1 LRKKTEEERRLND
14 MNDLLRRKLEEA
26 HAKISILEQ
35 EGTRKHCIE
44 ERNDW
49 KALVAALNK
58 DRSRISK
65 ENEEMKS
72 KIAQLSNER
81 DDALARIQNLSS
93 ELDTYKN
100 STVDDSKSSRT
111 SSDTKSDLA
120 RRLVEENARLR
131 EINLRLTSGDDTA
144 EDDIKEAIETH
155 SKQMEDLFRLKKE
168 NEALRGKLLR
178 EQTLKS
184 KGFFSDLSLRS
195 AFQLCSK
202 PPQQRHVVEM

>member
-1 LRKKTEEERRLND
+1 

-81 DDALARIQNLSS
+81 DSALARIQNLTC

-100 STVDDSKSSRT
+100 STSDDSKSSRT
-111 SSDTKSDLA
+111 SSDTNGDLA

-131 EINLRLTSGDDTA
+131 EINLRLTSGDDATA
-144 EDDIKEAIETH
+144 DDIKEAIEVR
-155 SKQMEDLFRLKKE
+155 SKQMEDLLRLKKE
-168 NEALRGKLLR
+168 NQALRGKLLR
-178 EQTLKS
+178 EQTIKS
-184 KGFFSDLSLRS
+184 KSFFSELNIRS
-195 AFQLCSK
+195 AFRLCSQ
-202 PPQQRHVVEM
+202 PPKQRHVIEM